1 MKKMSNKKKKDILE
15 TAMGLWTGICFGG
28 WLCNAIECKDAEATV
43 FVVAWITVPA
53 VILFISGFTVS
64 FWHSRKKN
72 KAKKQA
78 EKFIENW
85 AKFKIEEDKA
95 S

>member
-1 MKKMSNKKKKDILE
+1 MKKMSNKKKMDILE
-15 TAMGLWTGICFGG
+15 TALGLWTGICFGG
-28 WLCNAIECKDAEATV
+28 WLCNAIECKDAEALL
-43 FVVAWITVPA
+43 FAVAWIAGPA
-53 VILFISGFTVS
+53 VIFFLAGLWQV
-64 FWHSRKKN
+64 RKKN

>member
-15 TAMGLWTGICFGG
+15 TALGLWTGICFGG
-28 WLCNAIECKDAEATV
+28 WLCNVIECKDAQAMV
-43 FVVAWITVPA
+43 FAVAWIAGPA
-53 VILFISGFTVS
+53 VIFFLTGLRQA
-64 FWHSRKKN
+64 RKKN

-78 EKFIENW
+78 ERFFENW
-85 AKFKIEEDKA
+85 AKFEIEKDKV

>member
-1 MKKMSNKKKKDILE
+1 MRKKKKMDILE
-15 TAMGLWTGICFGG
+15 TVLGLWTGICFSG
-28 WLCNAIECKDAEATV
+28 WLCNAIECKDTEALLCV
-43 FVVAWITVPA
+43 AAWIAGPA
-53 VILFISGFTVS
+53 VILFFAGL
-64 FWHSRKKN
+64 WQARKKN

-85 AKFKIEEDKA
+85 AKFKIEKDKA

>member
-1 MKKMSNKKKKDILE
+1 MKKMNNKKKRDILE
-15 TAMGLWTGICFGG
+15 IVLGLWTGICFGG
-28 WLCNAIECKDAEATV
+28 WLCNAIECRDAEALLCA
-43 FVVAWITVPA
+43 VVWIAGPA
-53 VILFISGFTVS
+53 VIFFLAGLWQV
-64 FWHSRKKN
+64 RKKN

-85 AKFKIEEDKA
+85 AKFKIEENKA

>member
-1 MKKMSNKKKKDILE
+1 MRKKKKMDILE
-15 TAMGLWTGICFGG
+15 TVLGLWTGICFSG
-28 WLCNAIECKDAEATV
+28 WLCNAIECKDTEAMA
-43 FVVAWITVPA
+43 FAVAWIAGPA
-53 VILFISGFTVS
+53 VIFFLAGLWQV
-64 FWHSRKKN
+64 RKKN

-85 AKFKIEEDKA
+85 AKFKIEKDKA

>member
-1 MKKMSNKKKKDILE
+1 MKKMSNKKKRDILE
-15 TAMGLWTGICFGG
+15 VGLGLWTGICFGG
-28 WLCNAIECKDAEATV
+28 WSCNAIECKDTEAMA
-43 FVVAWITVPA
+43 FAVAWIAGPA
-53 VILFISGFTVS
+53 VILFLTGLCQA
-64 FWHSRKKN
+64 RKKN

-85 AKFKIEEDKA
+85 AKFKIEKDKA

>member
-1 MKKMSNKKKKDILE
+1 MKKMSNKKKKDISE
-15 TAMGLWTGICFGG
+15 TALGLWTGICFGG
-28 WLCNAIECKDAEATV
+28 WLCNVIECKDTQAMV
-43 FVVAWITVPA
+43 FAVAWIAGPVAFLTLAGLWQV
-53 VILFISGFTVS
+53 
-64 FWHSRKKN
+64 RKKN

-85 AKFKIEEDKA
+85 AKFKIEKDKA

>member
-15 TAMGLWTGICFGG
+15 TALGLWTGICFGG
-28 WLCNAIECKDAEATV
+28 WMCNVIECKDTEALLC
-43 FVVAWITVPA
+43 VVAWIAGSA
-53 VILFISGFTVS
+53 VILFFVGLWQV
-64 FWHSRKKN
+64 RKKN

-78 EKFIENW
+78 EQFIKNW

>member
-1 MKKMSNKKKKDILE
+1 MRKKKKMDILE
-15 TAMGLWTGICFGG
+15 TVLGLWTGICFGG
-28 WLCNAIECKDAEATV
+28 WLCNVIECKDTEALLC
-43 FVVAWITVPA
+43 VVVWIAGPA
-53 VILFISGFTVS
+53 AIFFLAGLWQV
-64 FWHSRKKN
+64 RKKN

-85 AKFKIEEDKA
+85 AKFKIEKDKA

>member
-1 MKKMSNKKKKDILE
+1 MKKMRNKKKRDISE

-28 WLCNAIECKDAEATV
+28 WLCNVIECKDTEALLCA
-43 FVVAWITVPA
+43 VAWIVGPA
-53 VILFISGFTVS
+53 VIFFLAGLWQV
-64 FWHSRKKN
+64 RKKN

>member
-28 WLCNAIECKDAEATV
+28 WLRNVIECKDAQAMV
-43 FVVAWITVPA
+43 FAVAWIAGPA
-53 VILFISGFTVS
+53 VIFFLAGLLQV
-64 FWHSRKKN
+64 RKKN
-72 KAKKQA
+72 KAKKQK
-78 EKFIENW
+78 EQFVKSW
-85 AKFKIEEDKA
+85 MKMKIKEDKA

>member
-1 MKKMSNKKKKDILE
+1 MKKMSNKKKNILE
-15 TAMGLWTGICFGG
+15 TALGLWTGICFGG
-28 WLCNAIECKDAEATV
+28 WLCNAIECKDTGALLCA
-43 FVVAWITVPA
+43 VAWIVGPA
-53 VILFISGFTVS
+53 VILFFAGLCQA
-64 FWHSRKKN
+64 RKKN

-85 AKFKIEEDKA
+85 AKFKIEKDKA

>member
-1 MKKMSNKKKKDILE
+1 MKKMSNKKKMDILE
-15 TAMGLWTGICFGG
+15 TVLGLWTGICFGG
-28 WLCNAIECKDAEATV
+28 WLCNVIECKDTEALL
-43 FVVAWITVPA
+43 FAVAWITVPA
-53 VILFISGFTVS
+53 AIFFLTGLWQV
-64 FWHSRKKN
+64 RKKN

-85 AKFKIEEDKA
+85 AKFKIEKDKT

>member
-1 MKKMSNKKKKDILE
+1 M
-15 TAMGLWTGICFGG
+15 
-28 WLCNAIECKDAEATV
+28 V
-43 FVVAWITVPA
+43 FAVAWIAGPA
-53 VILFISGFTVS
+53 VIFFLAGLWQV
-64 FWHSRKKN
+64 RKKN

>member
-1 MKKMSNKKKKDILE
+1 MKKMSNKKKNILE
-15 TAMGLWTGICFGG
+15 TALGLWTGICFGG
-28 WLCNAIECKDAEATV
+28 WLCNAIECKDAEALL
-43 FVVAWITVPA
+43 FAVAWIAGPA
-53 VILFISGFTVS
+53 VILFLAGLCQA
-64 FWHSRKKN
+64 RKKN

-85 AKFKIEEDKA
+85 AKFEIKEDKA

>member
-1 MKKMSNKKKKDILE
+1 MKKMDILE
-15 TAMGLWTGICFGG
+15 TALGLWTGVCFSG
-28 WLCNAIECKDAEATV
+28 WLCNAIECKDTEAMA
-43 FVVAWITVPA
+43 FAVAWIAGPTA
-53 VILFISGFTVS
+53 ILLIVGLCQAK
-64 FWHSRKKN
+64 KKN

-85 AKFKIEEDKA
+85 AKFEIEKDKV

>member
-1 MKKMSNKKKKDILE
+1 MKKKKKMNILE
-15 TAMGLWTGICFGG
+15 TALGLWTGICFGG
-28 WLCNAIECKDAEATV
+28 WLCNVIECKDTEALLC
-43 FVVAWITVPA
+43 VVAWIAGPA
-53 VILFISGFTVS
+53 AILFLAGLLQV
-64 FWHSRKKN
+64 RKKN

-85 AKFKIEEDKA
+85 AKFKIEKDKA

>member
-1 MKKMSNKKKKDILE
+1 MKKMNNKKKRDILE
-15 TAMGLWTGICFGG
+15 IVLGLWTGICFGG
-28 WLCNAIECKDAEATV
+28 WLCNAIECRDAEALLCA
-43 FVVAWITVPA
+43 VVWIAGPA
-53 VILFISGFTVS
+53 VIFFLAGLLQV
-64 FWHSRKKN
+64 RKKN

>member
-1 MKKMSNKKKKDILE
+1 MKKMSNKKKNILE
-15 TAMGLWTGICFGG
+15 TALGLWTGICFGG
-28 WLCNAIECKDAEATV
+28 CLCNVIECKDTEALL
-43 FVVAWITVPA
+43 FVVAWIAVPA
-53 VILFISGFTVS
+53 VILFLAGLWQV
-64 FWHSRKKN
+64 RKKN

-85 AKFKIEEDKA
+85 AKFKIKENKA

>member
-1 MKKMSNKKKKDILE
+1 MGKKKKMNILE
-15 TAMGLWTGICFGG
+15 TALGLWTGICFGG
-28 WLCNAIECKDAEATV
+28 WLCNVIECKDTEALL
-43 FVVAWITVPA
+43 FVVAWIAVPA
-53 VILFISGFTVS
+53 VILFLAGLWQV
-64 FWHSRKKN
+64 RKKN

-85 AKFKIEEDKA
+85 AKFKIEKDKA

>member
-15 TAMGLWTGICFGG
+15 TALGLWTGICFCG
-28 WLCNAIECKDAEATV
+28 WLCNVIECKDTEALLCA
-43 FVVAWITVPA
+43 VAWSVGPA
-53 VILFISGFTVS
+53 VILFLAGLWQV
-64 FWHSRKKN
+64 RKKN

-85 AKFKIEEDKA
+85 AKFEIKEDKA

>member
-15 TAMGLWTGICFGG
+15 IVLGLWTGICFSG
-28 WLCNAIECKDAEATV
+28 WLCNAIECKDTEAMA
-43 FVVAWITVPA
+43 FAVAWIAGPA
-53 VILFISGFTVS
+53 VIFFLAGLWQV
-64 FWHSRKKN
+64 RKKN

-85 AKFKIEEDKA
+85 AKFKIEKDKA